1 MKKAGKIKALL
12 LIIILIILG
21 FLAYM
26 GLFNIPKV
34 SEREIGPFEFVYE
47 DFTGDYAET
56 GPIFEEIYQDL
67 LADGI
72 ESTVGLGVYYDDPA
86 ITPKAER
93 RSRVGSVV
101 TKEEA
106 ELADKRGNLHREM
119 TVTRKRS
126 MIVEFPYRNSLSIVM
141 GVAKAYPA
149 LEKYRLEK
157 GYKVMPAME
166 VYDMKNGKI
175 FYAMEIVEGN

>member
-1 MKKAGKIKALL
+1 MKNPKKIITLL
-12 LIIILIILG
+12 GILILAFIV

-47 DFTGDYAET
+47 DFTGDYAQT
-56 GPIFEEIYQDL
+56 GPVFKEVYDDL

-72 ESTVGLGVYYDDPA
+72 ESTVGLGIYYDDPA

-157 GYKVMPAME
+157 GYKSLPTME
-166 VYDMKNGKI
+166 IYDMKNGKI
-175 FYAMEIVEGN
+175 FYAMEIADH